1 MGVVDK
7 LKRLHKQ
14 TLLKLKDIKRTVIA
28 DEAGV
33 NNEEYLDRARALS
46 DYIDPAKS
54 DPKSV
59 MAEQP
64 VDSAKETKSQVKSTT
79 SKKTKPFKL

>member
-1 MGVVDK
+1 MGVVRK
-7 LKRLHKQ
+7 LKRLLKQ
-14 TLLKLKDIKRTVIA
+14 TAIRPTDIKRVEIA

-46 DYIDPAKS
+46 DYIDPAKN